1 MVRFSL
7 MKTIDSTDPSL
18 ASLPS
23 VQASVNAS
31 VEDDDDRLDRIR
43 LLKEYAREFAAECD
57 NDVFAQAA
65 TNIAI
70 VDLYSILNRFDTA
83 KLSKRL
89 EKNPE
94 LYFKLIKSFCEFS
107 RLGLERDKFEWK
119 KKQAEERK
127 LARNRKLRARK
138 PILINLATI
147 APAMLSIATLCEGS
161 AQPEAPVPTE
171 SNAPSPEPSVG
182 PKVGVHA
189 LARGPQTV
197 TSDTALTDT
206 IEIAETLS
214 RPRQAIPSPVRC
226 EATDGQTDPPHEYTE
241 EVPESALNSALV
253 AGCPQ

>member
-1 MVRFSL
+1 

-23 VQASVNAS
+23 VQASVSAS
-31 VEDDDDRLDRIR
+31 IEDDDDRLDRIR

-65 TNIAI
+65 TNMAI

-119 KKQAEERK
+119 KKQVEERK
-127 LARNRKLRARK
+127 LARERKLPARN
-138 PILINLATI
+138 PIVINLATI

-171 SNAPSPEPSVG
+171 SNAASPEPSIG
-182 PKVGVHA
+182 PRVGVHA

-206 IEIAETLS
+206 IKITETLS
-214 RPRQAIPSPVRC
+214 PVRQPTP
-226 EATDGQTDPPHEYTE
+226 ADVRFQFNYSQMDSPHEYIE
-241 EVPESALNSALV
+241 ELPESAMNTALV
-253 AGCPQ
+253 AGSPP

>member
-1 MVRFSL
+1 
-7 MKTIDSTDPSL
+7 MKTLDSVSQ
-18 ASLPS
+18 LPP
-23 VQASVNAS
+23 VQISA
-31 VEDDDDRLDRIR
+31 DDDDRLDRIR
-43 LLKEYAREFAAECD
+43 LLKEYARDFAAECD

-65 TNIAI
+65 TNMAI
-70 VDLYSILNRFDTA
+70 VDLYTVLNRFDATC
-83 KLSKRL
+83 LSKRL

-197 TSDTALTDT
+197 TSDTALTET
-206 IEIAETLS
+206 IEFAETLS
-214 RPRQAIPSPVRC
+214 RPRQPIPPAVRSQPNDCQMDSPHRYI
-226 EATDGQTDPPHEYTE
+226 EELPERAMGSAPLATFSP
-241 EVPESALNSALV
+241 
-253 AGCPQ
+253 